1 MTKNVSNSIHQ
12 LKKVATLCKWSAS
25 PVAIRAAKSR
35 TTIELT
41 KKEGSP
47 LGLTIS
53 GGVDKEGKP
62 RVAQL
67 KHGSVAQK
75 CDVLEIGDVILS
87 VNGIKTAG
95 LKHDQ
100 VIELIK
106 QVGDQLTLEIEYDLP
121 LWPIHSVNTVHTK
134 TIQIQ
139 LEKEGHSYGFT
150 LRGGLCDDKC
160 KTRPLIV
167 TKIRPSGPADRKVF
181 NYEFA
186 DRMAY
191 QALISS
197 YNNICY
203 REGTI
208 KIGDRVLAI
217 NGISVASA
225 TLQDAHNLMKQ
236 CRGTTLFLIEYDVAV
251 VDSVKHATGPL
262 LIEIEKS
269 PGSTIGISLAQK
281 WVRGRS
287 IIVVDTVKP
296 ASIADRCGALR
307 CGDHINAIDQK
318 SFDNVTINDANNVLR
333 SCTGEFCRIELTPS
347 SFTRSPDP
355 LHRVSI
361 NDNTTFQRAPS
372 SNSMGNWTMRNS
384 FQNIARKSTK
394 ARHNSISSLNSCY
407 QSIIGNQVCHA
418 ETMDV
423 LLRIDENGGSN
434 FGFTLQGAS
443 FTSDT
448 LMQPP
453 VIGYLEPNGVAEK
466 SGVLQPGDRV
476 LVVNGQQLEGLTLED
491 ARRVIKE
498 TNQQIHLEIEFDV
511 ADSVMLSSGTCQ
523 VKILRKTLDL
533 GLSVTYPRSNRP
545 DEPPL
550 ISDVKKGSIAYR
562 CGMIQPGDRL
572 LSIDHHTLRGKSLT
586 EIIHL
591 LKNCDEIVRLKIKK
605 DDVYSEDNL
614 NENVVVYKVQLLRQ
628 GGPLGLTISGSEDVF
643 EPIIVSG
650 LCEGGLADKTNAIH
664 IGDRI
669 LAINDVTL
677 RGKGLNEAIKLLQA
691 SGDEITLKISRSLD
705 SQIQKLRN
713 FNNEDY
719 TPSVDSAMESWD
731 GSNTEHRL
739 SDNSDHKENDSSNN
753 QNHINGNDSI
763 LPRSDFVLKHGHH
776 LTLARPS
783 GYRTPP
789 TNGRP
794 LETIRHSDSGDSI
807 HVAERELS
815 RVLNDLDVCTVISRQ
830 AKSTDHNQRTYSHR
844 STNGNNNHHYYNNND
859 RKYDNCDE
867 NDHNLAYYNQFNN
880 SNRNRPMITNGGQNT
895 NGDNTD
901 FAVNTLLHSTTPN
914 NLPNEV
920 TNRNINNNNSTHNN
934 PNSYVY
940 QHIRCDLLTVILKRD
955 KRILDFG
962 FSISDRLYGTGV
974 YINKIRANGPAEFE
988 GTLRPCMRIYKVNS
1002 VDVTRMECNQVVPLL
1017 SNSHD
1022 ELQLIVSRTPAPMF
1036 DETDEYDLLSSDLE
1050 EETPTKTVA
1059 TILQNEHEN
1068 ENRNNNNNNDAPSP
1082 DSTWK
1087 NNFTLLSQAKTS
1099 TV

>member
-1 MTKNVSNSIHQ
+1 MTNVSNSIHQ

-25 PVAIRAAKSR
+25 PIAIRAAKSR

-53 GGVDKEGKP
+53 GGVDKDGKP

-67 KHGSVAQK
+67 KQGSVAQK
-75 CDVLEIGDVILS
+75 CDVLEIGDIILS

-121 LWPIHSVNTVHTK
+121 SWPIHAVNTVHTK

-139 LEKEGHSYGFT
+139 LEKEGHSYGFI
-150 LRGGLCDDKC
+150 LRGGLCDDKS

-167 TKIRPSGPADRKVF
+167 TKIRPGGPAD
-181 NYEFA
+181 
-186 DRMAY
+186 
-191 QALISS
+191 I
-197 YNNICY
+197 
-203 REGTI
+203 EGTI
-208 KIGDRVLAI
+208 KIGDRILAI

-269 PGSTIGISLAQK
+269 PGSTIGISLTQK
-281 WVRGRS
+281 WIRGRS
-287 IIVVDTVKP
+287 IIIVDNVKP

-307 CGDHINAIDQK
+307 CGDQINAIDQK
-318 SFDNVTINDANNVLR
+318 SFDNIALNDANNVLR
-333 SCTGEFCRIELTPS
+333 SCTGEFCRIEVTPS

-355 LHRVSI
+355 SSHRVSI
-361 NDNTTFQRAPS
+361 NDNSTFQRAPS
-372 SNSMGNWTMRNS
+372 LNTMGNWTIRNS
-384 FQNIARKSTK
+384 FQNIARKPTK
-394 ARHNSISSLNSCY
+394 ARHNSIMYNHMKSIWHFRFVKGSLNSCY
-407 QSIIGNQVCHA
+407 QSVIGNQVCHT

-423 LLRIDENGGSN
+423 SLRIDDHGGCN

-443 FTSDT
+443 FTSDA

-453 VIGYLEPNGVAEK
+453 VIGYLEPGGVAER

-476 LVVNGQQLEGLTLED
+476 IAVNGQQLEGLTLED
-491 ARRVIKE
+491 ARTVIKE

-523 VKILRKTLDL
+523 VKILRKNLDL
-533 GLSVTYPRSNRP
+533 GLSVTYPRCSRP
-545 DEPPL
+545 DEAPL

-572 LSIDHHTLRGKSLT
+572 LSIDHHTLRNKSLT

-605 DDVYSEDNL
+605 DDIYSEDNL
-614 NENVVVYKVQLLRQ
+614 NENIVVYKVQLLRQ

-643 EPIIVSG
+643 EPIVVSG

-691 SGDEITLKISRSLD
+691 SGDEITLKISRLLD
-705 SQIQKLRN
+705 QQTQKLRN
-713 FNNEDY
+713 FHNEDY

-731 GSNTEHRL
+731 SSNTEHRL
-739 SDNSDHKENDSSNN
+739 SDNSDHKENDNN
-753 QNHINGNDSI
+753 HNHNHVNGSDNI
-763 LPRSDFVLKHGHH
+763 LPRNDFILKHGHH
-776 LTLARPS
+776 LTLSRPS

-794 LETIRHSDSGDSI
+794 LEAIRHSDSGDSI
-807 HVAERELS
+807 HAAERELT
-815 RVLNDLDVCTVISRQ
+815 RVLNDLEVCAVSSRQ
-830 AKSTDHNQRTYSHR
+830 TKQIDNSQRSHSHR
-844 STNGNNNHHYYNNND
+844 STTSNHHHHYDNND
-859 RKYDNCDE
+859 RKYDNCDG
-867 NDHNLAYYNQFNN
+867 NDHSPPFCNGFINH
-880 SNRNRPMITNGGQNT
+880 NRNRPSMTTNNGQNT
-895 NGDNTD
+895 NGNSTD
-901 FAVNTLLHSTTPN
+901 LVVNALVHSTATSN
-914 NLPNEV
+914 SSNEI
-920 TNRNINNNNSTHNN
+920 TNRNTNNNNSNSNHHN
-934 PNSYVY
+934 PNSYIF
-940 QHIRCDLLTVILKRD
+940 QHIRRDVLAVILKRD

-974 YINKIRANGPAEFE
+974 YVNKIRPNGPAEHE

-1002 VDVTRMECNQVVPLL
+1002 IDVTRMECNQVVPLL
-1017 SNSHD
+1017 SNSND

-1036 DETDEYDLLSSDLE
+1036 DETDEHDLLSDLE
-1050 EETPTKTVA
+1050 EEETTTTTTTGTTV
-1059 TILQNEHEN
+1059 LQNEHYHPN
-1068 ENRNNNNNNDAPSP
+1068 ENSNNNNNSDISST

-1087 NNFTLLSQAKTS
+1087 DDFALLSQSKTS